1 MASKADRLR
10 KRAVETVRTASPKR
24 LFDAE
29 PARKKKSYKIVAV
42 TLNTDDAGWVD
53 DLAQR
58 LRRSGMQ
65 LASRS
70 YVVQEAVRRLR
81 EDHGEMSL
89 EDITKSF
96 GDRQA
101 KRARASLT
109 N

>member
-1 MASKADRLR
+1 MASKAERLK
-10 KRAVETVRTASPKR
+10 KRAVETVRSPKR
-24 LFDAE
+24 LLDAE

-42 TLNTDDAGWVD
+42 TLNTDDAAWVD
-53 DLAQR
+53 DLARR
-58 LRRSGMQ
+58 LQRSGMQ

-81 EDHGEMSL
+81 EDHSAMSL

-101 KRARASLT
+101 KRARAS
-109 N
+109 